1 MDLMDR
7 LIHTDQ
13 TATKSQFQAVTVN
26 PFFLF
31 LIFLIYQS
39 ACDIILCIILF
50 KAYTDFSDNK
60 MLIETLNFLSLKP
73 ARSPSILHPGGG
85 DPGVRMHITTKP
97 VNLPLNG

>member
-31 LIFLIYQS
+31 LIFFYQS

-60 MLIETLNFLSLKP
+60 MLIETLNVLSLKP
-73 ARSPSILHPGGG
+73 ARSPSRIILHPGG
-85 DPGVRMHITTKP
+85 PGVRMHITTKP